1 MALDPHVQAQADALD
16 RASGWTIFQRRTGPG
31 GYKFVCP
38 GVMLGED
45 DVDVK
50 LEGGQWV
57 LSYVDGDRTYT
68 GRADDQVAAYLAL
81 IADRYGLIGTF
92 TAKPEEVRRDAS

>member
-1 MALDPHVQAQADALD
+1 MIDPRIRAQIDALD
-16 RASGWTIFQRRTGPG
+16 RASGMDIFNRHTGTG
-31 GYKFVCP
+31 GFKFVCP
-38 GVMLGED
+38 GVALGSHE
-45 DVDVK
+45 VDVR
-50 LEGGQWV
+50 LQDRQWV

-81 IADRYGLIGTF
+81 IADRYGLIATF